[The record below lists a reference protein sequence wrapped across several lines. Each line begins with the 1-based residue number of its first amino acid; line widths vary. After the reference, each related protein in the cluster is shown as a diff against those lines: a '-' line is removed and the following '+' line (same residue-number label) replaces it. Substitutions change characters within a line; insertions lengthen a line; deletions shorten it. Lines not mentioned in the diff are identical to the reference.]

1 MADAKRNED
10 NAMIESNLDLKI
22 QHYRIRINEQLG
34 QIKNLELTIER
45 YKAVDIKKTELARDV
60 AMRELE
66 QMRKD
71 LHQMELRYK
80 SVDTDVNVK

>member
-1 MADAKRNED
+1 
-10 NAMIESNLDLKI
+10 MIESNLDLKI

>member
-1 MADAKRNED
+1 MSDANRSGENP
-10 NAMIESNLDLKI
+10 MIEANLDLKI
-22 QHYRIRINEQLG
+22 QYYKIRISEQLG
-34 QIKNLELTIER
+34 QIKNLELTIEK

-71 LHQMELRYK
+71 LNLMEVKYK
-80 SVDTDVNVK
+80 SVDV